1 MASAADQAVDVGPSL
16 FAEREA
22 FGECALLFR
31 GRPLFHRSVAV
42 NIPLCIRLRLDR
54 RIGAYRVE
62 LRIKREGGRSQT
74 KRLSFSGLI
83 GDCDL
88 YGVDLRFRERGLY
101 FFDFCVS
108 TKEGTLYSD
117 RDSVGQAMR
126 FTRSDGGRP
135 HQLTVS
141 DFLYP
146 EPRWLLGG
154 VIYHVFVDRFA
165 KGGRVPKRP
174 DAVINP
180 DWEGGC
186 PEYPAYPGAPLKNNE
201 FFGGTLW
208 GIAEKIPYLASL
220 GVRLVYLSP
229 IFEAYS
235 NHKYDTGDYERIDKM
250 FGGERAFSHLLKAA
264 AAHGIRVLLDGV
276 FNHTGD
282 DSVYFNRYG
291 RYGSVGAY
299 QSKKSPY
306 YDWYRFSAHPDEYT
320 AWWGISI
327 LPRIHPSESESCREF
342 FVGREGVIAQCARRG
357 IGGFRL
363 DVVDELSDEF
373 VADIKERLSENGND
387 CILYGEVWE
396 DASNKVAYGVRKS
409 YYGGREL
416 DGVMNYPLREGLIAY
431 FRRGETDKLR
441 YALCE
446 VLPNMPK
453 RIADLTMNLLGT
465 HDTVRILTALAGAEP
480 KGYSN
485 EELSLMRLSSEER
498 SRGIRLL
505 KMAYL
510 TLATLPGIPTVYY
523 GDEVG
528 LEGYADP
535 LNRRPFP
542 WHRTDKDLLDAYR
555 QIGSLR
561 RREAAYRR
569 GEFRLLHLSSDSLI
583 FTRTHRDRTLF
594 TVINRNEEGLRLRFE
609 KRVKEAV
616 FGKQEGKEIR
626 IEGESGSVLVAPKDC
641 KVFFTE

>member
-1 MASAADQAVDVGPSL
+1 MRGPSVL
-16 FAEREA
+16 WERVVYA
-22 FGECALLFR
+22 RGECTVSGF
-31 GRPLFHRSVAV
+31 GRPLFHRSITA
-42 NIPLCIRLRLDR
+42 NAPLSFTLSVDR
-54 RIGAYRVE
+54 RLGAFGVM
-62 LRIKREGGRSQT
+62 LRIGREGAKPLT
-74 KRLSFSGLI
+74 KKLSFFGLSG
-83 GDCDL
+83 DREL
-88 YGVDLRFRERGLY
+88 YSATLRFRECGLY
-101 FFDFCVS
+101 FYDFCVS
-108 TKEGTLYSD
+108 TKRGALYSD
-117 RDSVGQAMR
+117 RDAIGQGMR
-126 FTRSDGGRP
+126 FLLSEGGRLF
-135 HQLTVS
+135 QLTVT

-146 EPRWLLGG
+146 EPRWLWGG

-165 KGGRVPKRP
+165 KGGRVPLRR
-174 DAVINP
+174 DAVLNR

-186 PEYPAYPGAPLKNNE
+186 PEFPAYPGAPLPNNE

-208 GIAEKIPYLASL
+208 GIAEKMPYLASL
-220 GVRLVYLSP
+220 GVRLLYLSP
-229 IFEAYS
+229 IFKAYS
-235 NHKYDTGDYERIDKM
+235 NHKYDTGDYKRIDEM
-250 FGGERAFSHLLKAA
+250 FGGERAFSHLLKVASSY
-264 AAHGIRVLLDGV
+264 GIRVLLDGV

-291 RYGSVGAY
+291 HYASLGAY

-306 YDWYRFSAHPDEYT
+306 YDWYRFSRYPDEYT

-327 LPRIHPSESESCREF
+327 LPRIHPSESKSCYDF
-342 FVGREGVIAQCARRG
+342 FVGREGVIAHYARLG

-363 DVVDELSDEF
+363 DVVDELSDGF
-373 VADIKERLSENGND
+373 VADIRKRLSENGQD

-431 FRRGETDKLR
+431 FRCGETDKLF

-465 HDTVRILTALAGAEP
+465 HDTVRILTALAGEDPA
-480 KGYSN
+480 GHSN

-510 TLATLPGIPTVYY
+510 TLSTLPGIPTIYY

-542 WHRTDKDLLDAYR
+542 WNRMEEELLRAYR
-555 QIGSLR
+555 LIGSLR

-569 GEFRLLHLSSDSLI
+569 GEFFLLHLSKKYLI
-583 FTRTHRDRTLF
+583 FSRRDRKRELL
-594 TVINRNEEGLRLRFE
+594 TVINRSEEDLLLRFE
-609 KRVKEAV
+609 KPVKEAL
-616 FGKQEGKEIR
+616 FGKQSGRKIR
-626 IEGESGSVLVAPKDC
+626 VEKESGSVLIAPLNC